1 MIRPG
6 MDATMADACLQ
17 EAHEDVSKATRDL
30 HRALVS
36 LQEEL
41 EAVDR
46 YRQRADACRDGQLK
60 ALLLHHMREEIE
72 HSAMLAGW
80 LRRADPDFDAQFRA
94 HAFGDAS
101 ITGHEPADRGHGSD
115 GPPAGR
121 TIGALKE

>member
-1 MIRPG
+1 
-6 MDATMADACLQ
+6 MADESLQ
-17 EAHEDVSKATRDL
+17 EAREDISKATRDL

-80 LRRADPDFDAQFRA
+80 LRRADADFDAQFHA
-94 HAFGDAS
+94 HLFSDAP
-101 ITGHEPADRGHGSD
+101 IDACERVATGRSGE

-121 TIGALKE
+121 TIGAMKE

>member
-1 MIRPG
+1 
-6 MDATMADACLQ
+6 MAEACLH
-17 EAHEDVSKATRDL
+17 EAREDVSKKTRDL

-46 YRQRADACRDGQLK
+46 YRQRADACRDGPLK

-72 HSAMLAGW
+72 HAAMLAAW
-80 LRRADPDFDAQFRA
+80 LRRADPDFDAQFKAHVVSDAPITAPAKA
-94 HAFGDAS
+94 HARLGN
-101 ITGHEPADRGHGSD
+101 E